1 MKFPAR
7 SAEPHQKLFWSNVL
21 VIFNQSKPRE
31 LSHCRLLPSICFR
44 CSKLLPSL
52 WNWYFY
58 QRSIFSLFSGFAEQA
73 GNIGIILEL
82 VIDQTVIAPYCYRII
97 TLYRVWLS
105 GSELYR
111 RIFVKSVKVSV
122 YSFNL
127 FLGFSNRCRDGTCMS
142 QWKFKMTEMKVD
154 WGGRG
159 VRGCIGEGVEKDA

>member
-1 MKFPAR
+1 MIPRIDPMKFPAR

-58 QRSIFSLFSGFAEQA
+58 QRSIFSLFSGFADQA

-82 VIDQTVIAPYCYRII
+82 VIDQTVIIPYRYRII
-97 TLYRVWLS
+97 TLYSVWLS

-111 RIFVKSVKVSV
+111 GIFVKSVKVSV

-142 QWKFKMTEMKVD
+142 QGKFK
-154 WGGRG
+154 WR
-159 VRGCIGEGVEKDA
+159 R

>member
-1 MKFPAR
+1 MK
-7 SAEPHQKLFWSNVL
+7 L
-21 VIFNQSKPRE
+21 IFLSK
-31 LSHCRLLPSICFR
+31 
-44 CSKLLPSL
+44 K
-52 WNWYFY
+52 YF
-58 QRSIFSLFSGFAEQA
+58 FSLFSGFAEQS

-82 VIDQTVIAPYCYRII
+82 VIDQTVIVPYCYRII
-97 TLYRVWLS
+97 TSYSVWFF

-142 QWKFKMTEMKVD
+142 QGKFKMTEMKVD

-159 VRGCIGEGVEKDA
+159 VRECIGERVEKDARVGGGLRGAYY